1 MAKTDYYEV
10 LGVAKNA
17 TRDDIKK
24 AYRKVAVKY
33 HPDRN
38 PGDSSAE
45 DMFKAAAEAYEVL
58 SDDQKRQAYDQFGFA
73 GVDGMSGNGGGGFS
87 SAYRDFEDI
96 FGDFSGIFD
105 SFFGGGRRGGRGRS
119 GPRRGSDIKVE
130 LEVSFKDAAFGC
142 VKEITYP
149 RTVHCSSCSG
159 TGSQGD
165 GTRRTC
171 PTCGGVGQVRRS
183 QGFFSV
189 ATVCP
194 DCQGEGQIVENPCRS
209 CGGAGV
215 EQRRSTV
222 KVTIPA
228 GIDTGKRLS
237 VPGQG
242 EAGPN
247 GAQAGDL
254 YVFLRVA
261 PHEYFERDGD
271 DLYCLI
277 PVSFTQA
284 ALGADVFIPSLDGER
299 ITAKVPSGSQN
310 GDVIRVKGWGVPRL
324 NHSSKRGDLYVK
336 LRVMVPERVHG
347 KVKHLLKELAEVEAA
362 SSEPDPVPLSS
373 LR

>member
-10 LGVAKNA
+10 LGVSRGASK
-17 TRDDIKK
+17 DDIKK
-24 AYRKVAVKY
+24 AYRKVAVQY

-38 PGDSSAE
+38 PGDSNAE

-58 SDDQKRQAYDQFGFA
+58 SDDQKRHAYDQFGFA
-73 GVDGMSGNGGGGFS
+73 GVDGMSGNGAGGYS

-105 SFFGGGRRGGRGRS
+105 SFFGGGRRGGRSRS
-119 GPRRGSDIKVE
+119 GPRRGADIKVE
-130 LEVSFKDAAFGC
+130 LEISFTEAAFGC

-149 RTVHCSSCSG
+149 RTVACTSCSG
-159 TGSQGD
+159 TGSEGD
-165 GTRRTC
+165 GSRRTC

-194 DCQGEGQIVENPCRS
+194 DCQGEGQLIENPCRS
-209 CGGAGV
+209 CHGSGV

-242 EAGPN
+242 EAGPQ
-247 GAQAGDL
+247 GSQAGDL
-254 YVFLRVA
+254 YVFLRVG
-261 PHEYFERDGD
+261 PHEFFERDGD

-284 ALGADVFIPSLDGER
+284 ALGAELHIPSLDGER
-299 ITAKVPSGSQN
+299 IRVKIPSGSQN
-310 GDVIRVKGWGVPRL
+310 GDIIRVKGWGVPHL
-324 NHSSKRGDLYVK
+324 NHSSRRGDLFVK
-336 LRVMVPERVHG
+336 VRVVVPEKLHG
-347 KVKHLLKELAEVEAA
+347 KVKHILKELSEAEGATT
-362 SSEPDPVPLSS
+362 EPDPVPLSS

>member
-10 LGVAKNA
+10 LGVARGASK
-17 TRDDIKK
+17 DDIKK
-24 AYRKVAVKY
+24 AYRKVAVQY

-38 PGDSSAE
+38 PGDSNAE
-45 DMFKAAAEAYEVL
+45 DMFKAAAEAYEIL

-73 GVDGMSGNGGGGFS
+73 GVDGMAGNGGGFS
-87 SAYRDFEDI
+87 NTYRDFEDI

-105 SFFGGGRRGGRGRS
+105 SFFGGGRRGGRSRS

-130 LEVSFKDAAFGC
+130 LEISFGEAAFGC
-142 VKEITYP
+142 TKEITYP
-149 RTVHCSSCSG
+149 RTVHCSSCGGSG
-159 TGSQGD
+159 SEGD
-165 GTRRTC
+165 GSRHTC

-209 CGGAGV
+209 CGGSGL
-215 EQRRSTV
+215 EQKRATV

-242 EAGPN
+242 EAGMH

-254 YVFLRVA
+254 FVFLRVA
-261 PHEYFERDGD
+261 PDAHYERDGN

-284 ALGADVFIPSLDGER
+284 ALGAEVHVPSLEGER
-299 ITAKVPSGSQN
+299 IRVKIPSGSQN
-310 GDVIRVKGWGVPRL
+310 GDIVRVKGWGVPHL
-324 NHSSKRGDLYVK
+324 NHTTRRGDLFLK
-336 LRVMVPERVHG
+336 LRVVVPEKVHG
-347 KVKHLLKELAEVEAA
+347 RVKQLLKELAEAESAT
-362 SSEPDPVPLSS
+362 SDPDPVPLSS